1 MKLTLV
7 DYNKDGKYSELNY
20 YNKEFDKLLKTLPSN
35 EVVKVQ
41 KYLNTNFKEI
51 ITLEIGS
58 KTKLLK
64 YTLDFSILNKE
75 NTSIYCLNKKYGVLA
90 LRTVTKICN
99 YYKDLIEWTYN

>member
-1 MKLTLV
+1 MKVTLIN
-7 DYNKDGKYSELNY
+7 YNKDENYSELNY

-41 KYLNTNFKEI
+41 KYLNKKFKEI
-51 ITLEIGS
+51 ITLGVGS
-58 KTKLLK
+58 GTKLLK

-75 NTSIYCLNKKYGVLA
+75 NTSIYCLNQKYGVLA

-99 YYKDLIEWTYN
+99 YYKDLIE